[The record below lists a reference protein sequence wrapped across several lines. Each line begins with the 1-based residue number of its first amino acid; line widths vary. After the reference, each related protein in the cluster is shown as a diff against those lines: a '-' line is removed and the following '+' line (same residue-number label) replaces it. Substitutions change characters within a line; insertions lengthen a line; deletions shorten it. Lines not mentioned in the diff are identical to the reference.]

1 MRQSCSVSFLRT
13 AFFASAAASPFL
25 VTIAS
30 AAAQVAPMPHDT
42 VLAAIV
48 PVSLHAGAPAY
59 TVGADVATILAEE
72 IRQSSAETL
81 SELLEARVAG
91 LSVLRESGTTANASR
106 IQTRGI
112 VSSIFA
118 TNPLI
123 VVDGVPARLAQP
135 SVAGGSNARTSR
147 LDDIRIEEVERID
160 ILRGPAAAA
169 LFGPGG
175 AAGVI
180 VITTNRSQGGPLR
193 YHGRIDAGLLRN
205 RTDFPANY
213 AMSGINPV
221 TGQPASRCSVSDQA
235 LQGCVADHL
244 NQWSPLEQ
252 ASRFRTGQELGT
264 SGGVDGEIARTG
276 IAIALGATSRRTTGL
291 TPDDETTRSGLHT
304 DFSRA
309 IGRFATTS
317 ATLTYGRGHVTLPS
331 DIIESGMLGT
341 ATNDANHGYQNAPG
355 QSTDHG
361 NIEHLG
367 FSLRGTWQAKPWLMV
382 SASGGRER
390 AVSTEAWSQGTASY
404 SAMDRQVS
412 GNVGMS
418 AAATSRLR
426 GIDLL
431 SIVSYDDQRARVLE
445 ASRSMSGSLL
455 FAVESLFTRQPYRA
469 VSLQE
474 RASFVDS
481 LFINLGATWDATG
494 VVRYARRTPFY
505 QADAAWLV
513 PSIGGWRGLRLRA
526 AMGVAAADAALRP
539 DETLAQAPPPF
550 PPPRSLLDKERT
562 RQTEFGLDVPLSG
575 GSVSLT
581 AFRSRT
587 EHVFL
592 PAVFAFP
599 GPLTR
604 EVLLE
609 TNGSMRSAG
618 VELSATSR
626 LISVRSVKW
635 DAAVSVSTVHDKVGT
650 GFPQLYL
657 HESLLEPGRP
667 LHGVWGTSF
676 SYRDVNGDG
685 MIDTTEVTTNDTVRY
700 VGASSPTVAASLHS
714 DLHLGR
720 WTLGAT
726 LDHRGGYKHINT
738 LEFLRCSIA
747 ICRGQ
752 EDPQAPLEEQAR
764 ASAAMKFRASGRG
777 ASPSLFL
784 DDASFLRLREVALRW
799 SGRAGDDGESRL
811 LDRLGV
817 ALIAKDVALWTRYR
831 GLDPEI
837 SDPSLTPG
845 AELTEAPFPMRVL
858 LRVELAS
865 PQLHSP
871 R

>member
-1 MRQSCSVSFLRT
+1 MRQSCSASFLRT
-13 AFFASAAASPFL
+13 ASLALGAASPFL
-25 VTIAS
+25 VTLTS
-30 AAAQVAPMPHDT
+30 AAAQVPIPHDSVVSAT
-42 VLAAIV
+42 V

-72 IRQSSAETL
+72 IRESSAATL
-81 SELLEARVAG
+81 SELLEACVAG
-91 LSVLRESGTTANASR
+91 LSVLRQSGTTADASR

-135 SVAGGSNARTSR
+135 SVAGGHTARMAR
-147 LDDIRIEEVERID
+147 LDDIRPEEVERID

-169 LFGPGG
+169 LYGPGS

-180 VITTNRSQGGPLR
+180 VITTNRAQSGPLR
-193 YHGRIDAGLLRN
+193 YHGRIDAGVLRD
-205 RTDFPANY
+205 RTDYPANY
-213 AMSGINPV
+213 SMSGINPA
-221 TGQPASRCSVSDQA
+221 TGQPASRCAVSDQA
-235 LQGCVADHL
+235 LQRCVVDHL

-252 ASRFRTGQELGT
+252 ASPFRTGQDLGI
-264 SGGVDGEIARTG
+264 SGGVDGAIARTG
-276 IAIALGATSRRTTGL
+276 IAMTLGATSRRTTGL
-291 TPDDETTRSGLHT
+291 TPDDQTTRSGLHT

-309 IGRFATTS
+309 IGRSATTS
-317 ATLTYGRGHVTLPS
+317 ATLTYDRGHITLPS

-355 QSTDHG
+355 QSSAGG
-361 NIEHLG
+361 NIEHVG
-367 FSLRGTWQAKPWLMV
+367 FSLRGAWEAKPWLML

-390 AVSTEAWSQGTASY
+390 AVSTEAWSQGTVSY
-404 SAMDRQVS
+404 SALNRQVS

-431 SIVSYDDQRARVLE
+431 SIVSYDEQRARVIE

-455 FAVESLFTRQPYRA
+455 FATESLFTRQPYRGA
-469 VSLQE
+469 SLQE
-474 RASFVDS
+474 RVSVADS
-481 LFINLGATWDATG
+481 LFVNLGATWDATG
-494 VVRYARRTPFY
+494 VVRHAQRTPFY

-513 PSIGGWRGLRLRA
+513 PPIRGWHGLRLRA
-526 AMGVAAADAALRP
+526 AMGVAAADATLRP
-539 DETLAQAPPPF
+539 DEVLAQAPPPF

-562 RQTEFGLDVPLSG
+562 RQTEVGLDAPLFR

-587 EHVFL
+587 EHVYL

-599 GPLTR
+599 ALTR
-604 EVLLE
+604 EVLLS

-626 LISVRSVKW
+626 LISVKSVRW

-650 GFPQLYL
+650 GFPQAYF
-657 HESLLEPGRP
+657 HESLLEPGRS
-667 LHGVWGTSF
+667 LHGIWGTGF

-685 MIDTTEVTTNDTVRY
+685 MIDTTEVTTKDTLHY

-726 LDHRGGYKHINT
+726 LDHRGGYKHINL
-738 LEFLRCSIA
+738 LEFLRCSLA

-752 EDPQAPLEEQAR
+752 EDPHAPLEEQAR

-777 ASPSLFL
+777 ASPTLFL

-799 SGRAGDDGESRL
+799 SGRARADGRSRL
-811 LDRLGV
+811 LDRFGV

-845 AELTEAPFPMRVL
+845 AELSEAPFPMRVL

-865 PQLHSP
+865 PQLH
-871 R
+871 